1 MCLFV
6 PERKTRQ
13 KQITFQNLKI
23 QAFLTLGCGCD
34 RGSGCAD
41 GCEGVPPHDLHF
53 QNGNA
58 CANSTHCDPPSDPQ
72 DSPKRLLRAFPRF
85 LVG

>member
-23 QAFLTLGCGCD
+23 QAFLTLECGCD
-34 RGSGCAD
+34 HGSGCED
-41 GCEGVPPHDLHF
+41 GCEGVPPHDLRL

-58 CANSTHCDPPSDPQ
+58 CANLTRCDPPSDPQ
-72 DSPKRLLRAFPRF
+72 DSPKILLLAFPGF
-85 LVG
+85 LVD